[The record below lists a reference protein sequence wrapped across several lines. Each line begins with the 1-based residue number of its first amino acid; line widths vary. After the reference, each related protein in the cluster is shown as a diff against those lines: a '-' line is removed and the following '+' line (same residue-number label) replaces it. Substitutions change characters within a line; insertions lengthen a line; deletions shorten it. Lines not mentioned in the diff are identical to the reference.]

1 MSLCLQQHWQDY
13 TDCAGFFFFFYHG
26 WCWNKEHIAGG
37 GPPEQKKRENAKKKK
52 HASFSD
58 LLGHSVCVRLCVSC
72 SFCNPPHFAKKCP
85 TTTGRIPSR
94 PHTSPAMAFVVWVYE
109 DFWGIFSPPTIELL
123 SVGRNAHE
131 SAVWLW
137 SNQDFK
143 YLHFIL

>member
-13 TDCAGFFFFFYHG
+13 TDCAGFFFFFNHG
-26 WCWNKEHIAGG
+26 WRWNKEHIAGG
-37 GPPEQKKRENAKKKK
+37 GPPEQKKRENAKKK

-58 LLGHSVCVRLCVSC
+58 LLGRSVCVRLCVSC

-109 DFWGIFSPPTIELL
+109 DFWGIFFPPTIELL

-143 YLHFIL
+143 HLHFIL